1 MMSVGPAGRGDGA
14 RAVLGALHDLR
25 IALGEVRLPL
35 DILGA
40 AEARG
45 ELREVTHQL
54 DDYIVPR
61 YEQLEAPLLAVVGG
75 STGAGKSTLVNGLL
89 REEVATS
96 SAVRP
101 TTRRPLLVHH
111 PDDEAWFLDE
121 RILPGLAR
129 VRVAPGSGPTPVGP
143 AGAQELELR
152 SSARVPQ
159 GLALLDA
166 PDIDS
171 VVDENRALAHQL
183 LAAAD
188 LWIFV
193 TTAARYADAVPWKL
207 LREAAERRIVIA
219 VVLDRVPAGVGIEV
233 RTDLAARLADEG
245 LQRAPLFV
253 ISETDIGDDGLLPE
267 ADVAPLLAWM
277 HGLAADAGSRAAVA
291 RQTLGGAVDGALE
304 HSLSV
309 ADGVRDQLEA
319 RARLTQIVDDAYAQ
333 AHARIMTATEDGA
346 MLRGEVLARWQEFVG
361 TGEFFRSLEA
371 QVGRLRDRLGALL
384 RGRPAPSEPVE
395 EAIET
400 GLQTLLVAEV
410 ERATAQ
416 ADFAWRA
423 ERGTLGVLGDAVAR
437 RPAQDAVAQDAAR
450 TVREWQG
457 HLLQMVRDEGADK
470 RFTARMLSF
479 GVNGL
484 AVALIIVIFAST
496 GGLTGGEV
504 AVAGGTAVVAQTL
517 LEAVFG
523 EDAVRKMTRAARNDL
538 QVRSGELLARHAE
551 SWRDALAAL
560 GVDPGMAERLDGV
573 VASVGAARRAEVGR

>member
-1 MMSVGPAGRGDGA
+1 MTSVGPAGRGDGA

-40 AEARG
+40 DEARA
-45 ELREVTHQL
+45 ELGEVTHQL

-75 STGAGKSTLVNGLL
+75 STGAGKSTLVNSLL
-89 REEVATS
+89 GRVVS
-96 SAVRP
+96 RPGVIRP
-101 TTRRPLLVHH
+101 TTRSPVLVHH
-111 PDDEAWFLDE
+111 PDDESWFLDE

-129 VRVAPGSGPTPVGP
+129 VRVAPGAGPTPVGP
-143 AGAQELELR
+143 PGAQELELR
-152 SSARVPQ
+152 SSHRLPP

-253 ISETDIGDDGLLPE
+253 ISETTIGSDGLLPE

-277 HGLAADAGSRAAVA
+277 HGLASDAGSRAAVA
-291 RQTLGGAVDGALE
+291 RQTLGGAVDSALD
-304 HSLSV
+304 HALSV
-309 ADGVRDQLEA
+309 SAGVREQLQA
-319 RARLTQIVDDAYAQ
+319 RARLSQIVDDAYAQ
-333 AHARIMTATEDGA
+333 AHTRIMAATEDGA

-361 TGEFFRSLEA
+361 TGEFFRTLEA
-371 QVGRLRDRLGALL
+371 RVGRLRDRIGAMF
-384 RGRPAPSEPVE
+384 RGRPAPTEPVE

-416 ADFAWRA
+416 VDFAWRG
-423 ERGTLGVLGDAVAR
+423 ERGTTGVLGDAVAR
-437 RPAQDAVAQDAAR
+437 RPADAAVAQDAAR

-457 HLLQMVRDEGADK
+457 HLLDMVRDEGADK

-523 EDAVRKMTRAARNDL
+523 EDAVRKMTRSARQDL
-538 QVRSGELLARHAE
+538 HDRSGALLARHAE
-551 SWRDALAAL
+551 SWRGALSGLAI
-560 GVDPGMAERLDGV
+560 DPGVAERIDGV